1 MLNNKILCFI
11 ICLTVFISL
20 LFNTTC
26 DDGYTC
32 CTMICDEC
40 CPDSGGWDD
49 HIFNNDNKF
58 TKIIISKHYSRSIS
72 FYANYD
78 FSVSTTFHD
87 NQYTL
92 LNIYK

>member
-1 MLNNKILCFI
+1 M
-11 ICLTVFISL
+11 

-26 DDGYTC
+26 EDGYTC

-49 HIFNNDNKF
+49 NVLNNDISL
-58 TKIIISKHYSRSIS
+58 TKIILSNHYSKSIS

-78 FSVSTTFHD
+78 FSVSSTLRN

-92 LNIYK
+92 YTLLSIYK